1 MRHDPVFSEV
11 IDTLL
16 CTGARSAVKY
26 VTPQLVVKATLR
38 HKPDRRSRRHWEI
51 VVSAGT
57 PNWTECRT
65 IRRLKKAK
73 EPFPIKKV
81 ALKAWPTKR

>member
-1 MRHDPVFSEV
+1 MRPDPVFSEV

-38 HKPDRRSRRHWEI
+38 HKPDRRSRHWEM

-57 PNWTECRT
+57 PNWTERRT
-65 IRRLKKAK
+65 IRCLKKAQ
-73 EPFPIKKV
+73 EPFPVKKV